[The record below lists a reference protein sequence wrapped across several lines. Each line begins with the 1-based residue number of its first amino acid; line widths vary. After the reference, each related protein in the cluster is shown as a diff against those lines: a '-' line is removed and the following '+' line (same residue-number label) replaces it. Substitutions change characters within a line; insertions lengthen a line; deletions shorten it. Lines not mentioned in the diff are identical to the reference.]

1 MRKYGKLKIDIVCNY
16 NLQIRLVM
24 TIQWF
29 ILNCIMVTLECMEA
43 NSPYILTYI
52 AHRYFHGST
61 YTLFSY
67 AV

>member
-52 AHRYFHGST
+52 AHT
-61 YTLFSY
+61 
-67 AV
+67 